1 MLSNDFFFLSAV
13 QPAEAA
19 VTAEVRFNADHAIF
33 QGHFPGQPVVPGVCM
48 LQLIKEITEQQTGK
62 ALFMQEAPLC
72 KFLSVIDPLKT
83 PKVTAQLQYTNDGA
97 RYQVNAT
104 LSEGETTF
112 LKLKAVFVPE
122 N

>member
-1 MLSNDFFFLSAV
+1 MLSNDFFFLSEV
-13 QPAEAA
+13 HSAEAA

-62 ALFMQEAPLC
+62 ALFMQEAALC
-72 KFLSVIDPLKT
+72 KFLSVIDPVKT
-83 PKVTAQLQYTNDGA
+83 PKVTAQVQYTNEEA

-104 LSEGETTF
+104 LSEGDTTF

-122 N
+122 D

>member
-1 MLSNDFFFLSAV
+1 MLNNDLFFLSAV
-13 QPAEAA
+13 QPTDGA
-19 VTAEVRFNADHAIF
+19 VTAAVRFNADHAIF

-48 LQLIKEITEQQTGK
+48 LQLIKEILEQQTGK
-62 ALFMQEAPLC
+62 ALLMQEASLC
-72 KFLSVIDPLKT
+72 KFLSVIDPVKT
-83 PKVTAQLQYTNDGA
+83 PEVTAQVQYANDEA

-104 LSEGETTF
+104 LSGGDTTF

>member
-13 QPAEAA
+13 QPSEGA
-19 VTAEVRFNADHAIF
+19 VMAEVRFNSDHAIF

-48 LQLIKEITEQQTGK
+48 LQLIKEILEQQTGK

-83 PKVTAQLQYTNDGA
+83 PEVTAQVQYTNDEA

-104 LSEGETTF
+104 LSEGNTTF